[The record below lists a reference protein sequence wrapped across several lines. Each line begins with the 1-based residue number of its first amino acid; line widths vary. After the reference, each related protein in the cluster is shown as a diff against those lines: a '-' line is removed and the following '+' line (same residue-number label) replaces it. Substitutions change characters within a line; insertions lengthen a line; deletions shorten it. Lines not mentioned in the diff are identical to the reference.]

1 MFEYLNAFND
11 GLLKVLPLTTQGTET
26 FLYMML
32 GMAIGF
38 AVGILPGL
46 GGATTLALML
56 PFIYN
61 MEPITAF
68 AFLLGSNAVTA
79 TTGDITSILF
89 GVPGEGITAATIVDG
104 HPMAKQGQAGRAL
117 GASLMSSLIGAV
129 FGAFMLALAIPIVA
143 PLVLSI
149 GSAEFFMLALLGIT
163 FIASLSGENIPKGLV
178 AGGLGLVLAMVG
190 LDPIESVPRFTL
202 EGVLGID
209 NALFFW
215 DGISLV
221 AVTVGLFAIP
231 EIIDLAVQGSSIARD
246 GAPTKLGGVME
257 GVKDTFRHWRLVLRC
272 SGIGAYIGL
281 IPGMGGGPAQ
291 WLAYAHAVQTSPD
304 KERFGKGAIEGVLGP
319 GAANNSKEGGAL
331 IPTLAFGVP
340 GSVSMAILLGA
351 FIIQGI
357 VPGPDLLNP
366 AKHLTLTMSFVWI
379 IVITNIIT
387 VAICFLFLNQLAKI
401 TFIKGTYLIPLLL
414 LLIYLGGFAVKNSFG
429 DMMMVL
435 LFGTIGW
442 LMVKFDWQRPPLLLG
457 LVLGGIA
464 ETNLFIASRIY
475 GYSWL
480 WHPGVLV
487 IGAIILFGTLYPFL
501 QRWFNKRASS
511 ADTSEAPRKL
521 VKTRVVSV
529 PLANRIGASVFAV
542 LILGIFA
549 YVVYQSKYGF
559 GAFEPRAALFPWVVG
574 LPCLVLAIYISFTEV
589 FTAKREIKVARYQ
602 VVEEREIEPMVERQR
617 TFAIGCWIV
626 GFFLAIWI
634 LGFIPAS
641 AIATFLYLKFGAGE
655 RWPVTL
661 AITAGCWLFFFG
673 LFDYALQMPFPQGA
687 LFEWVQIDVAVVQ
700 SFFAAV
706 R

>member
-1 MFEYLNAFND
+1 MEYLNAFND
-11 GLLKVLPLTTQGTET
+11 GLIKVLPLSAQGTET

-61 MEPITAF
+61 MDPITAF

-79 TTGDITSILF
+79 TTGDITSVLF

-104 HPMAKQGQAGRAL
+104 HPMAKQGEAGRAL
-117 GASLMSSLIGAV
+117 GAALMSSLVGAV

-163 FIASLSGENIPKGLV
+163 FVASLSGANVPKGLV

-202 EGVLGID
+202 EGVLGED
-209 NALFFW
+209 NALFLW
-215 DGISLV
+215 DGISLI

-231 EIIDLAVQGSSIARD
+231 EIIDLAVKGTSIAGD
-246 GAPTKLGGVME
+246 KAPTKLGGVME
-257 GVKDTFRHWRLVLRC
+257 GVKDTFRHWKLVLRC
-272 SGIGAYIGL
+272 SAIGAYIGL

-291 WLAYAHAVQTSPD
+291 WLAYAHAVQSSPG
-304 KERFGKGAIEGVLGP
+304 KERFGKGAVEGVLGP
-319 GAANNSKEGGAL
+319 GAANNSKEGGSL

-429 DMMMVL
+429 DMMMVA
-435 LFGTIGW
+435 LFGAIGW
-442 LMVKFDWQRPPLLLG
+442 FMVKFDWQRPPLLLG

-464 ETNLFIASRIY
+464 ENNLFIASRIY

-480 WHPGVLV
+480 LHPGVLV
-487 IGAIILFGTLYPFL
+487 IGAIILFGTLYPYL
-501 QRWFNKRASS
+501 QSWFKKRSASG
-511 ADTSEAPRKL
+511 DTSEAAQRGA
-521 VKTRVVSV
+521 VTRIVRV
-529 PLANRIGASVFAV
+529 PFLTRITASVFAL
-542 LILGIFA
+542 LIVGVMS
-549 YVVYQSKYGF
+549 YVVYEAMYGF
-559 GAFEPRAALFPWVVG
+559 GAFEPRAGIFPRVVG
-574 LPCLVLAIYISFTEV
+574 VPCLALALYIF
-589 FTAKREIKVARYQ
+589 AKEALTSTQEIKIGGQFAIPD
-602 VVEEREIEPMVERQR
+602 EPEIEPIVERQR

-626 GFFLAIWI
+626 GFFIAIWI
-634 LGFIPAS
+634 VGFIPAS

-673 LFDYALQMPFPQGA
+673 LFDYALQLPFPQGA
-687 LFEWVQIDVAVVQ
+687 LFEWLPA
-700 SFFAAV
+700 SFAHL
-706 R
+706 RSSLIG